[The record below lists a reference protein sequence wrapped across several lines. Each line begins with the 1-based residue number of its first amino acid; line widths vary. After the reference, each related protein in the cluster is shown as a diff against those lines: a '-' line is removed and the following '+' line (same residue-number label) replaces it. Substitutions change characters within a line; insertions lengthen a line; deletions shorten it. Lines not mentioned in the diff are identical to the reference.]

1 MKHQPRVEHRGGP
14 TQTAQAGNE
23 NIGAGHTLAAVT
35 AVKHHKI
42 LLKNVEICINY
53 VMILRYTKIYSGST

>member
-1 MKHQPRVEHRGGP
+1 MKHQPRVEHRSGP

-42 LLKNVEICINY
+42 LLKEERRNMYKLCHD
-53 VMILRYTKIYSGST
+53 TQIY